1 MQTEKLDVRTSC
13 CSKIVREK
21 TFGRDTKTLIKETCL
36 CCREHVRFLIC
47 ERLSW
52 QFPLFHLKV
61 LFFQTTYNFKA
72 NEVGD
77 NGEN

>member
-1 MQTEKLDVRTSC
+1 MQTEKLDVHTSC
-13 CSKIVREK
+13 CSKIAREK

-36 CCREHVRFLIC
+36 CCREHVRFVIC

-61 LFFQTTYNFKA
+61 LFFQTTYNFMA